1 MIGQDKIANV
11 LQRVL
16 EYAEAEN
23 YAGYNKFDALNS
35 PLLKRLSLRSKW
47 CRLALIQ
54 AVMRNP
60 LNLRPI
66 LGVPKTINPKGMA
79 LFAMAHLSEF
89 KRSGTQKALDQ
100 AHHCL
105 DWLIDN
111 GVESRHGVGWGYN
124 FDWQSTL
131 FLAPKYSPNAIVTVV
146 CGEAFVKA
154 FEVLGYENY
163 RQMAKRAALF
173 LRYDLPVLHATS
185 DELCVA
191 YVTHPVK
198 SIVLNINASAGAQI
212 AKVGKLCADG
222 GLLKDARRMI
232 NFVARRR
239 TDYYAWYYTYPAHHS
254 YIVHD
259 NYHTGGIV
267 DALRDYEVYTE
278 DTSFHDIYTKGLNY
292 YKRELFLTDGAP
304 KFMNSRDCPFDI
316 HGSAQGIISFAKAAY
331 WNKRYIHLSN
341 RITEWAIDNMF
352 NEEHGYF
359 YYQKGRYL
367 TKRFTLM
374 RWCNAWM
381 AKALSDLLLA
391 YRLLTE

>member
-1 MIGQDKIANV
+1 MIGQHKIENV

-16 EYAEAEN
+16 QYAEAES

-47 CRLALIQ
+47 LRFAFIQ
-54 AVMRNP
+54 AVMRSP

-66 LGVPKTINPKGMA
+66 LGVAKTINPKGMA

-89 KRSGTQKALDQ
+89 KRSRTQKALEQ
-100 AHHCL
+100 ARHCL
-105 DWLIDN
+105 NWLIDN
-111 GVESRHGVGWGYN
+111 GVECGHGIGWGYN
-124 FDWQSTL
+124 FDWQNTL
-131 FLAPKYSPNAIVTVV
+131 FLAPRYSPNAIVTVL
-146 CGEAFVKA
+146 CGEAFIKA
-154 FEVLGYENY
+154 FEVLSNENY
-163 RQMAKRAALF
+163 WQMAKRAALF
-173 LRYDLPVLHATS
+173 LRYDLPVLHETS

-212 AKVGKLCADG
+212 AKVGTLCADG
-222 GLLKDARRMI
+222 GLLNDARRMI
-232 NFVARRR
+232 RFVASRR

-267 DALRDYEVYTE
+267 DALRDYELYTE
-278 DTSFHDIYTKGLNY
+278 DTSFHDIYVKGIDY
-292 YKRELFLTDGAP
+292 YERELFLTDGAP
-304 KFMNSRDCPFDI
+304 KYMNNQNFPFDI

-331 WNKRYIHLSN
+331 WNKSYL
-341 RITEWAIDNMF
+341 RIADRIADWAIDNMF
-352 NEEHGYF
+352 NKKYGFF
-359 YYQKGRYL
+359 YYQKGRYV

-381 AKALSDLLLA
+381 AKAMSDLLLA
-391 YRLLTE
+391 HRLLD